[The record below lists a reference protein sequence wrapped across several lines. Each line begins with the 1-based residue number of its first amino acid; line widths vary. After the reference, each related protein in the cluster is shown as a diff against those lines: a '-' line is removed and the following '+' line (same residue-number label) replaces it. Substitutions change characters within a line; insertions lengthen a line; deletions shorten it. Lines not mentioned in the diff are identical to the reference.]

1 MTNRTQTDI
10 RYLFLI
16 DNRLWLVE
24 TFFTINLNLEIK
36 KCFFFKKNFFQRI
49 LDIFEDMQ
57 EDMKYY
63 ITLDV

>member
-1 MTNRTQTDI
+1 M
-10 RYLFLI
+10 
-16 DNRLWLVE
+16 
-24 TFFTINLNLEIK
+24 
-36 KCFFFKKNFFQRI
+36 FFFKKNFFQRI